1 MLFVG
6 RSVWRARSRLLCS
19 IGDGRHRRAAS
30 HRARAGWRGRGLES
44 KLGKIEAD
52 AVEEM
57 NNNLSDYDKY
67 EALLAKQKAL
77 YKKALPYLM
86 KADTIKRSEGT
97 IKTLLNM
104 YDTLEMIEEADALR
118 PIYKKMRGQ

>member
-1 MLFVG
+1 
-6 RSVWRARSRLLCS
+6 
-19 IGDGRHRRAAS
+19 
-30 HRARAGWRGRGLES
+30 
-44 KLGKIEAD
+44 
-52 AVEEM
+52 
-57 NNNLSDYDKY
+57 
-67 EALLAKQKAL
+67 
-77 YKKALPYLM
+77 M